1 MIWAHSER
9 YWAVWQTGQQHFQR
23 ALNHKKTIK
32 SLKPEFCPSNAH
44 NFVQKAPVFYKNE
57 PVWRIVKTA
66 YSLFW
71 IDVLKIY
78 IIYVLKI
85 DIILHY
91 FIWNLDIN
99 VEIIGAMF
107 FYLS

>member
-1 MIWAHSER
+1 MLENV
-9 YWAVWQTGQQHFQR
+9 YEG
-23 ALNHKKTIK
+23 LNARKCKGR
-32 SLKPEFCPSNAH
+32 SN
-44 NFVQKAPVFYKNE
+44 QKNE